1 MATQIKTDGTRV
13 ENCEYR
19 GLRAKQEAVGGYI
32 EPVYLTDG
40 RVVIINEE
48 GLLEG
53 LPVNEEAFKET
64 ELILVGD
71 VLILSQEEWNEE

>member
-1 MATQIKTDGTRV
+1 MATQIKKDGTRV

-19 GLRAKQEAVGGYI
+19 GLKAKQEAVGGYI
-32 EPVYLTDG
+32 EPVYLQDG
-40 RVVIINEE
+40 RIVLVNEE

-53 LPVNEEAFKET
+53 LPVNEEAFNET
-64 ELILVGD
+64 NCMLMGD